1 MMITMYVQCPIC
13 ERGADAAIQ
22 TDGMLEC
29 LECGSRIYPPGGY
42 PFSRL
47 FVEYLHQIGRRYA
60 LAEGVDPKY
69 SQVSI
74 DAIRDFSS
82 DPFVSL
88 SAELEAC
95 LVVFGRIDPSEEDLA
110 DFESERAK
118 YDI

>member
-13 ERGADAAIQ
+13 EKNTDAAIQ
-22 TDGMLEC
+22 ADGMLEC
-29 LECGSRIYPPGGY
+29 LECGSRIYR
-42 PFSRL
+42 FSRL

-60 LAEGVDPKY
+60 LAKGVDPKCF
-69 SQVSI
+69 QVSI

-95 LVVFGRIDPSEEDLA
+95 LVVFGRIDPQEKDLA
-110 DFESERAK
+110 DFKSERVK
-118 YDI
+118 YGI